1 MHIFSATLKGG
12 LLTAYDHKR
21 SLFII
26 HPGKHP
32 RFFVQKAILFH
43 QTADQRA
50 VALYQTNNPKE
61 ARQLLAAVGQAL
73 ESRTSA
79 RRLKLAGLLV
89 GALIL
94 GTAISHG
101 VSAQSG
107 SAPRPETAN
116 EPVTPAQEAPAQAA
130 VVTAPAVPP
139 PVVNTAPEDA
149 YRAVA
154 QKLKAAAA
162 SGRYTVSLSSGHA
175 RTLYV
180 FADPLCPHCR
190 EIEPVLEALGRDYNV
205 EVFPVTLIGQQ
216 DTVNLV
222 SPVLCAAPAERK
234 KRWQQLFT
242 GDAGMAPGDAVPTAA
257 CEAGTQAISRNDD
270 AYHAWHLPG
279 TPTLL
284 ADNGHQIPFSALK
297 SDDALAAFMAQNGGA
312 Q

>member
-1 MHIFSATLKGG
+1 MKIFSVTLKGG
-12 LLTAYDHKR
+12 LLTACDQQR
-21 SLFII
+21 CLFIV
-26 HPGKHP
+26 HPGRAP

-50 VALYQTNNPKE
+50 VALYQADSPKA
-61 ARQLLAAVGQAL
+61 ARQLLAAIGQAL
-73 ESRTSA
+73 ENHTSA
-79 RRLKLAGLLV
+79 RRLKLTGLL
-89 GALIL
+89 AATLIL
-94 GTAISHG
+94 GATISHG
-101 VSAQSG
+101 ISAGPDATARLAMATAPDAPPPAAAAVS
-107 SAPRPETAN
+107 
-116 EPVTPAQEAPAQAA
+116 EPVAP
-130 VVTAPAVPP
+130 TLP
-139 PVVNTAPEDA
+139 VNTAPEEA

-162 SGRYTVSLSSGHA
+162 SGRYTVSLSAGHA

-222 SPVLCAAPAERK
+222 SPVLCTQPAARRA
-234 KRWQQLFT
+234 RWQQLFT
-242 GDAGMAPGDAVPTAA
+242 GDAGMAPGDTAPPAA
-257 CEAGTQAISRNDD
+257 CEAGTRAISRNDD

-297 SDDALAAFMAQNGGA
+297 SDDALARFMAQNDGGV

>member
-1 MHIFSATLKGG
+1 MNILSATLKGG

-21 SLFII
+21 CLFII

-32 RFFVQKAILFH
+32 RFFVEENTVCH

-61 ARQLLAAVGQAL
+61 ARQLLAAIGQAL
-73 ESRTSA
+73 ESRASA
-79 RRLKLAGLLV
+79 RRLTLTGLLI
-89 GALIL
+89 GAIIL
-94 GTAISHG
+94 GTVISHG
-101 VSAQSG
+101 LSAQPDSPPG
-107 SAPRPETAN
+107 PETAAASVVSS
-116 EPVTPAQEAPAQAA
+116 PAA
-130 VVTAPAVPP
+130 VVSVPAAPQ
-139 PVVNTAPEDA
+139 PVANTAPEDA

-162 SGRYTVSLSSGHA
+162 SGRYTVSLSGGHE

-216 DTVNLV
+216 DTVSLV

-242 GDAGMAPGDAVPTAA
+242 GDAGMAPGDAVAAAA
-257 CEAGTQAISRNDD
+257 CDAGTQAISRNDD

-297 SDDALAAFMAQNGGA
+297 SDDTLAQFMAQNGGA

>member
-1 MHIFSATLKGG
+1 MKTFSVTLKGG
-12 LLTAYDHKR
+12 LLTACDQQR
-21 SLFII
+21 CLFIV
-26 HPGKHP
+26 HPGKAP
-32 RFFVQKAILFH
+32 RFFLRENALCH

-50 VALYQTNNPKE
+50 VALYHADSPKV

-73 ESRTSA
+73 ENRTSA

-89 GALIL
+89 GAIIL

-101 VSAQSG
+101 VSAL
-107 SAPRPETAN
+107 PD
-116 EPVTPAQEAPAQAA
+116 
-130 VVTAPAVPP
+130 VTAHPAMATAPVAPTPP
-139 PVVNTAPEDA
+139 VNTAPEDA

-162 SGRYTVSLSSGHA
+162 SGRYTVSLSAGHA

-222 SPVLCAAPAERK
+222 SPVLCTQPAARRA
-234 KRWQQLFT
+234 RWLQLFT
-242 GDAGMAPGDAVPTAA
+242 GDAGMAPGDTAPPAA
-257 CEAGTQAISRNDD
+257 CEAGTRAISRNDD

-297 SDDALAAFMAQNGGA
+297 SDDALAQFMAQNAGGV

>member
-1 MHIFSATLKGG
+1 MNIFSATLKGG
-12 LLTAYDHKR
+12 LLTVYDHKR
-21 SLFII
+21 CLFII

-61 ARQLLAAVGQAL
+61 ARQLLAVISQAL
-73 ESRTSA
+73 DSRAGA
-79 RRLKLAGLLV
+79 RRLTLFSLLV
-89 GALIL
+89 GAIIL
-94 GTAISHG
+94 GAAICHG
-101 VSAQSG
+101 VSAQPENPPG
-107 SAPRPETAN
+107 PETAAASVVSS
-116 EPVTPAQEAPAQAA
+116 PAA
-130 VVTAPAVPP
+130 VAGVPAAPQ
-139 PVVNTAPEDA
+139 PVANTAPEGA
-149 YRAVA
+149 YQAVA

-162 SGRYTVSLSSGHA
+162 SGRYTVSLSVGHE

-242 GDAGMAPGDAVPTAA
+242 GDAGMAPGDAAPAAA
-257 CEAGTQAISRNDD
+257 CDAGTQAISRNDD

-297 SDDALAAFMAQNGGA
+297 SDDALAQFMAQNGGA

>member
-1 MHIFSATLKGG
+1 MNIFSATLKGG
-12 LLTAYDHKR
+12 LLTAFNHKR
-21 SLFII
+21 CLFII
-26 HPGKHP
+26 HPGNQP
-32 RFFVQKAILFH
+32 RFFVQKSILFH
-43 QTADQRA
+43 QSADQRA
-50 VALYQTNNPKE
+50 VALFQANSPKD
-61 ARQLLAAVGQAL
+61 ARQLLATIGHAL
-73 ESRTSA
+73 DNRTSA
-79 RRLKLAGLLV
+79 RWLKLAGMLV
-89 GALIL
+89 GAIIL
-94 GTAISHG
+94 GATLSHG
-101 VSAQSG
+101 VSTQPDSV
-107 SAPRPETAN
+107 PRPATAAAPVAP
-116 EPVTPAQEAPAQAA
+116 EPAA
-130 VVTAPAVPP
+130 VVIAPAAPP

-222 SPVLCAAPAERK
+222 SPVLCAAPAERRE
-234 KRWQQLFT
+234 RWRQLFS
-242 GDAGMAPGDAVPTAA
+242 GDAGMAPGDATPPAA
-257 CEAGTQAISRNDD
+257 CEAGKQAISRNDD

-297 SDDALAAFMAQNGGA
+297 SDDALAQFMAQNGGV

>member
-1 MHIFSATLKGG
+1 MKTFSVTLKGG
-12 LLTAYDHKR
+12 LLTAYDQQR
-21 SLFII
+21 CLFIV
-26 HPGKHP
+26 HPGKAP

-43 QTADQRA
+43 QTANQRA
-50 VALYQTNNPKE
+50 VALYQADSPKV
-61 ARQLLAAVGQAL
+61 ARRLLAAVGLAL
-73 ESRTSA
+73 ENHTST
-79 RRLKLAGLLV
+79 RRLKLAGLLAGVIIV
-89 GALIL
+89 GI
-94 GTAISHG
+94 AISHD
-101 VSAQSG
+101 VSALPDSTPRPATA
-107 SAPRPETAN
+107 SAPVAPE
-116 EPVTPAQEAPAQAA
+116 QAA
-130 VVTAPAVPP
+130 VVAASVVPTPPA
-139 PVVNTAPEDA
+139 NTAPEEA

-162 SGRYTVSLSSGHA
+162 SGRYTVSLSAGHA

-222 SPVLCAAPAERK
+222 SPVLCTQPAARRA
-234 KRWQQLFT
+234 RWQQLFT
-242 GDAGMAPGDAVPTAA
+242 GDAGMAPGDTAPPAA
-257 CEAGTQAISRNDD
+257 CEAGTRAISRNDD

-297 SDDALAAFMAQNGGA
+297 SDDALAQFMAQNAGGV

>member
-1 MHIFSATLKGG
+1 MKTFSVTLKGG
-12 LLTAYDHKR
+12 LLTAYDHQR
-21 SLFII
+21 CLFIV
-26 HPGKHP
+26 HPGKAP
-32 RFFVQKAILFH
+32 CFFLRENALCH
-43 QTADQRA
+43 QTANQHF
-50 VALYQTNNPKE
+50 VVLYQADNPKA
-61 ARQLLAAVGQAL
+61 ARQLLAAVGQTL
-73 ESRTSA
+73 DKRTSV
-79 RRLKLAGLLV
+79 RRLTDLLV
-89 GALIL
+89 VALIL
-94 GTAISHG
+94 AAALISGAMISHG
-101 VSAQSG
+101 INNISATI
-107 SAPRPETAN
+107 PRPAMA
-116 EPVTPAQEAPAQAA
+116 PVPDVPS
-130 VVTAPAVPP
+130 PP
-139 PVVNTAPEDA
+139 PVATVSVAPTPPVNTAPEEA
-149 YRAVA
+149 YQAVA

-222 SPVLCAAPAERK
+222 SPVLCAEPAARRA
-234 KRWQQLFT
+234 RWLQLFT
-242 GDAGMAPGDAVPTAA
+242 GDAGMAPGDTAPPAA
-257 CEAGTQAISRNDD
+257 CEAGTRAISRNDD

-297 SDDALAAFMAQNGGA
+297 SDDALAQFMAQNAGGG

>member
-1 MHIFSATLKGG
+1 MHIFSTTLKGG

-21 SLFII
+21 CLFII
-26 HPGKHP
+26 HPGSQP
-32 RFFVQKAILFH
+32 RFFVQKSILFH

-50 VALYQTNNPKE
+50 VALFQADSPKD

-73 ESRTSA
+73 ESRTAA

-89 GALIL
+89 GAIIL
-94 GTAISHG
+94 GAAISHG
-101 VSAQSG
+101 VSAQPD
-107 SAPRPETAN
+107 SAPRPATAAAPVVP
-116 EPVTPAQEAPAQAA
+116 EPAAIAAP
-130 VVTAPAVPP
+130 VVVPP
-139 PVVNTAPEDA
+139 PAVNTAPEDA

-234 KRWQQLFT
+234 ARWQQLFS
-242 GDAGMAPGDAVPTAA
+242 GDAGMAPGDTAPAA

-297 SDDALAAFMAQNGGA
+297 SDDALAQFMAQNGGV

>member
-1 MHIFSATLKGG
+1 MKTFSVTLKGG
-12 LLTAYDHKR
+12 LLTACDQQR
-21 SLFII
+21 CLFIV
-26 HPGKHP
+26 HPGRAP

-50 VALYQTNNPKE
+50 VALYQADSPKV

-73 ESRTSA
+73 ENRTSA
-79 RRLKLAGLLV
+79 RRLKLTGLLV
-89 GALIL
+89 GAIIL

-101 VSAQSG
+101 VSAL
-107 SAPRPETAN
+107 PD
-116 EPVTPAQEAPAQAA
+116 
-130 VVTAPAVPP
+130 VTAPPAMATAPDAPPLPPAAAAVSE
-139 PVVNTAPEDA
+139 PVAPTPAVNTAPEEA

-162 SGRYTVSLSSGHA
+162 SGRYTVSLSAGHA

-222 SPVLCAAPAERK
+222 SPVLCTQPAARRA
-234 KRWQQLFT
+234 RWLQLFT
-242 GDAGMAPGDAVPTAA
+242 GDAGMAPGDTAPPAA
-257 CEAGTQAISRNDD
+257 CEAGTRAISRNDD

-297 SDDALAAFMAQNGGA
+297 SDDALAQFMAQNAGGV